1 MAMDTESKESNPRP
15 GTLVGRIK
23 DLLGVGVYLLL
34 LGLLLEGL
42 TLVVRQWIS
51 FPISL
56 TTAAQILF
64 TALCVSVC
72 LLGVVWFN
80 RSLNLIKIHL
90 LEGKNELVTVGPFAY
105 VRHPLYATLVMTIP
119 PLLVVWFAD
128 LLFVVPWVL
137 ILVSAHLLVR
147 LEERKLMQDFGSDYA
162 RYRQHVPALFPYKG
176 AGGKRYRGEGSI
188 PQTRSPER

>member
-1 MAMDTESKESNPRP
+1 MDTESKVSRHKPDS
-15 GTLVGRIK
+15 LVGRIK
-23 DLLGVGVYLLL
+23 NLLGVGVYLLL

-56 TTAAQILF
+56 TTEAQILF
-64 TALCVSVC
+64 TALCVSLC

-147 LEERKLMQDFGSDYA
+147 LEERKLIQDFGSDYA